1 MMTVTEAFVDSI
13 ALNAAA
19 AKNGRDLV
27 KKNSF
32 AALNQSE
39 DGTLLFGACKG
50 SGKEPYRC
58 SADFAKPE
66 SPVYRCSC
74 PSRQFPCK
82 HVLGLLYAYAQ
93 GRAFENAAV
102 PDDIAEKREKAEKR
116 EEKREEKRQ
125 AEAEGAAEGA
135 APRKKTNKAAL
146 AKKIAAQ
153 LEGVELAR
161 KLALQIAQGGI
172 ASVDAAMVRLLERQM
187 KELGSY
193 YVPGLAS
200 SAESL
205 VSLLRRAEGREAV
218 YTEAMDQLT
227 ALYALLKR
235 SANYLNARLADPEQG
250 PDAATVL
257 EERIGHAWQ
266 LAELREHGRAAKDA
280 ELAQLA
286 FYSYADEARGEY
298 VDEGLWLTL
307 QDGAV
312 VRTVTYRP
320 FRAAKYIK
328 EEDSFFQVAEA
339 KELFAYPGG
348 LNPRV
353 RWEESRMRELTT
365 GDIGRIAASAL
376 TSLAEGLKL
385 VKNEL
390 KNPLAL
396 KRPALLLR
404 ARRLTAVDGGGYAL
418 EDEQGGRLALGDL
431 GGALPPTA
439 GLLELLAPG
448 QLADVAVLVMF
459 GHDLDA
465 GRLTAQPLSIVTGEE
480 IVRLTY

>member
-32 AALNQSE
+32 AELNRSE

-58 SADFAKPE
+58 SADFVKPE

-82 HVLGLLYAYAQ
+82 HVLGLLYAFAQ
-93 GRAFENAAV
+93 GRAFEAAAV
-102 PDDIAEKREKAEKR
+102 PDEIADKREKAEKR

-125 AEAEGAAEGA
+125 AEAEGAADGA

-146 AKKIAAQ
+146 AKKLAAQ
-153 LEGVELAR
+153 LEGVELAS
-161 KLALQIAQGGI
+161 KVVLQIAQGGI
-172 ASVDAAMVRLLERQM
+172 ASVDAAMARLLEQQI
-187 KELGSY
+187 KQLGSY
-193 YVPGLAS
+193 YVPGLAA

-205 VSLLRRAEGREAV
+205 VRLLRRTDGRDAI
-218 YTEAMDQLT
+218 YTEAIHQLT
-227 ALYALLKR
+227 ALHALLKR
-235 SANYLNARLADPEQG
+235 SADYLNARLADPERG

-266 LAELREHGRAAKDA
+266 LAELREHGRASADA

-298 VDEGLWLTL
+298 VDEGYWVSL
-307 QDGAV
+307 QDGVV
-312 VRTVTYRP
+312 VRTLTYRP
-320 FRAAKYIK
+320 FRAAKHIK
-328 EEDSFFQVAEA
+328 EEDSFFQVAAA
-339 KELFAYPGG
+339 KELFTYPGG

-353 RWEESRMRELTT
+353 RWEASTMRELSA
-365 GDIGRIAASAL
+365 GDRGRIASYAL
-376 TSLAEGLKL
+376 PAVNEALKI

-390 KNPLAL
+390 KNPLAV

-404 ARRLTAVDGGGYAL
+404 ASRLTAAYEGGYAL
-418 EDEQGGRLALGDL
+418 EDGRGGRLALDDL
-431 GGALPPTA
+431 GGGLPPTTP
-439 GLLELLAPG
+439 LLELLGPV
-448 QLADVAVLVMF
+448 QLSDVAVLVLF
-459 GHDLDA
+459 GHDLDT
-465 GRLTAQPLSIVTGEE
+465 GRLTAQPLSIVTEQE
-480 IVRLTY
+480 IVRLAY

>member
-1 MMTVTEAFVDSI
+1 MVTVTDAFVDSI

-32 AALNQSE
+32 AELNQSE
-39 DGTLLFGACKG
+39 DGLLLFGACKG

-58 SADFAKPE
+58 SADFVKPE

-82 HVLGLLYAYAQ
+82 HVLGLLYAFAS
-93 GRAFENAAV
+93 GRTFEIGAV
-102 PDDIAEKREKAEKR
+102 PDDIADKREKAEKR
-116 EEKREEKRQ
+116 EEKREVKRQ
-125 AEAEGAAEGA
+125 AEADGS

-146 AKKIAAQ
+146 AKKLAAQ

-161 KLALQIAQGGI
+161 KLTLHIAQGGI
-172 ASVDAAMVRLLERQM
+172 ASVDAAMARLLEQQI

-193 YVPGLAS
+193 YVPGLAA

-205 VSLLRRAEGREAV
+205 VRLLRRAEGREAI

-227 ALYALLKR
+227 ALHALLKR
-235 SANYLNARLADPEQG
+235 SADYLNARLADPEQG
-250 PDAATVL
+250 PDAASVL

-266 LAELREHGRAAKDA
+266 LAELREQGRAVADA

-286 FYSYADEARGEY
+286 FHSYADESRGEY
-298 VDEGLWLTL
+298 VDEGFWITL

-328 EEDSFFQVAEA
+328 EEDSFFHVAAA
-339 KELFAYPGG
+339 KELFMYPGG

-353 RWEESRMRELTT
+353 RWEESTMRELSA
-365 GDIGRIAASAL
+365 GDLGRIAAYARPSVAEAL
-376 TSLAEGLKL
+376 KI

-390 KNPLAL
+390 KNPLAG

-404 ARRLTAVDGGGYAL
+404 ASRLTGVDGGGYAL
-418 EDEQGGRLALGDL
+418 EDGQGGRLALDDL
-431 GGALPPTA
+431 GDALPPTTP
-439 GLLELLAPG
+439 LLELLGPG
-448 QLADVAVLVMF
+448 QLADAAVLVVF
-459 GHDLDA
+459 GHDLDT
-465 GRLTAQPLSIVTGEE
+465 GRLAAQPLSIVTREE
-480 IVRLTY
+480 IIRLAF